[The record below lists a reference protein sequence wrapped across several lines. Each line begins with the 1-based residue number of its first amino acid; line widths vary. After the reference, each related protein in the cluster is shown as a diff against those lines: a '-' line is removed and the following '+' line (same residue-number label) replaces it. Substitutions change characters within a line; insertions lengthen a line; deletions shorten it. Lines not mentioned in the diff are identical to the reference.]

1 MAFKNARKYFITAKA
16 DTDVFTLLSQ
26 HLDEGALKALE
37 SGGVWLEK
45 KRITNAAQSVLKG
58 QTLIVYISATQ
69 HKTYRFSPSQIVS
82 ETDDWMVV
90 DKPAGITTVADRS
103 HTQNNL
109 SYGVGQYYKSLGNA
123 YVPVAITRL
132 DFMVNGLVLFPKHKQ
147 AEKDLFK
154 LMAERKIGK
163 YYVARLEKIDK
174 PARCLRVQDAL
185 TFRDKAY
192 IETDGKRAHSL
203 FILRDVSETI
213 VTYGVIIFT
222 GRRHQIRIHASRY
235 LAPILGDSLYG
246 GKVELPGQALGLTA
260 FGYNFFWK
268 GKRYRIRKNKN
279 HAI

>member
-1 MAFKNARKYFITAKA
+1 MAFRNARKYFITAKT

-26 HLDEGALKALE
+26 HLDEGALQALE

-45 KRITNAAQSVLKG
+45 KRVSVSTHPVLKG

-69 HKTYRFSPSQIVS
+69 HKTYRFSPSQIVE

-123 YVPVAITRL
+123 YIPVAITRL

-154 LMAERKIGK
+154 LMADRKIGK
-163 YYVARLEKIDK
+163 YYVAKVEKIDT
-174 PARCLRVQDAL
+174 PPRCLRVQDAL
-185 TFRDKAY
+185 AFRDKAY
-192 IETDGKRAHSL
+192 IEADGKRAHSL

-213 VTYGVIIFT
+213 VTYGVMIFT

-268 GKRYRIRKNKN
+268 GKRVRIRKKLIN
-279 HAI
+279 